1 MRANNMK
8 EGETTAKSG
17 TSKQG
22 GRANGSKSTI
32 KGTTQSRIDN
42 HFIIAQKIGVHDIL
56 EELI

>member
-1 MRANNMK
+1 MK